1 MFKVYNNKKHLDLEC
16 HRKYFRESVTK
27 VKGKQTPITFTFQVS
42 KCLKF
47 RSPRLGEVDV
57 ETNGFD
63 HRVNWSPG
71 MSFKTSQCLPRS
83 FTFSSI
89 QSHAKNCINGFN
101 IFKFSSFVKKRP
113 QMEDIS
119 ACNKDIWTS
128 GVFDDDVMGRGRNEI
143 GFNFVSSHFIVVVF
157 TIVVF
162 IVFIVVVFV
171 LFSLFSSLSLF

>member
-27 VKGKQTPITFTFQVS
+27 VKGKQTPITYIS
-42 KCLKF
+42 KSQSVLSRSIK
-47 RSPRLGEVDV
+47 SPRLGEVDV

-101 IFKFSSFVKKRP
+101 IFKFSSFVNKKGPRWK
-113 QMEDIS
+113 IS
-119 ACNKDIWTS
+119 QPVTRTS

-143 GFNFVSSHFIVVVF
+143 
-157 TIVVF
+157 
-162 IVFIVVVFV
+162 
-171 LFSLFSSLSLF
+171 